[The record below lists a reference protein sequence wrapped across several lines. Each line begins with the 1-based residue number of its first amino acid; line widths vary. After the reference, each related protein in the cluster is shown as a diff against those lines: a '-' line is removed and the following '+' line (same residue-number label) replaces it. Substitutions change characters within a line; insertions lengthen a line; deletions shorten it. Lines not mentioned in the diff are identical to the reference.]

1 MTIINKINLLVLAV
15 LLTACAPTN
24 THKMNKVAIGMSK
37 QEVIESMGNPSE
49 TRATANVEYLVYRLR
64 ATWDALLT
72 ERTSYFVQLDAG
84 KVTAYGKIGD
94 FGSTNLPEA
103 TININKTLKE
113 VE

>member
-1 MTIINKINLLVLAV
+1 MTIINKINLLVLAI

-64 ATWDALLT
+64 ATWDVLAR
-72 ERTSYFVQLDAG
+72 RTSYFVQLDAG

-94 FGSTNLPEA
+94 FDSTNLPEA
-103 TININKTLKE
+103 TININKTVKE